1 MKLKEFAVPT
11 MVLAA
16 VVLLV
21 GAVAGLLV
29 VRAALA
35 SEPPIDPT
43 PTAAAQS
50 LADPT
55 PTPVPTLKPRPTP
68 TPVPPTATPVPPEAE
83 PFVPTPLPDRSQK
96 ELELPADQLK
106 EVSGSDLAGS
116 LGQGTVY
123 TYVDGDRT
131 FRVILQDDLV
141 VQMTAAL
148 TPDDE
153 VVVRGAGESIVRRQ
167 TKHGQDAQPVFRSEL
182 GGGLMTLPGGVLLVL
197 DSTWD
202 SSKVQSFFSEN
213 GISPELTSE
222 LDFIPNG
229 YFVETEPGF
238 PSLELA
244 NSLADRD
251 GVVISSPNWWREVEV
266 Q

>member
-1 MKLKEFAVPT
+1 MKLRELATPT
-11 MVLAA
+11 MALGA

-29 VRAALA
+29 ARAALA

-43 PTAAAQS
+43 PTAVAQS
-50 LADPT
+50 PTGPT
-55 PTPVPTLKPRPTP
+55 PTPVPTATPSP

-106 EVSGSDLAGS
+106 EVSASDLAGS

-123 TYVDGDRT
+123 TYQDGDRT
-131 FRVILQDDLV
+131 FRVVLQEDLA
-141 VQMTAAL
+141 VQKTTTL

-153 VVVRGAGESIVRRQ
+153 VLVRGAGESIVRKQ
-167 TKHGQDAQPVFRSEL
+167 TKHGQDALPVFRSEL

-197 DSTWD
+197 DPTWD
-202 SSKVQSFFSEN
+202 NSKVQSFFSEN
-213 GISPELTSE
+213 DISPERTSE

-229 YFVETEPGF
+229 FFVETVPGF

-244 NSLADRD
+244 NSLANLD
-251 GVVISSPNWWREVEV
+251 GVVISSPNWWSEVEA

>member
-11 MVLAA
+11 MALAA

-35 SEPPIDPT
+35 SEPPIEPTPSAAALSPTDPT
-43 PTAAAQS
+43 PTAMPA
-50 LADPT
+50 PT
-55 PTPVPTLKPRPTP
+55 PRPTS
-68 TPVPPTATPVPPEAE
+68 TPVPPTATPLPPEAKLE
-83 PFVPTPLPDRSQK
+83 PTPLPDKSQGD
-96 ELELPADQLK
+96 LELPADQLK
-106 EVSGSDLAGS
+106 KGSGSEMTVS
-116 LGQGTVY
+116 PGQGTVY
-123 TYVDGDRT
+123 AYQDGDRT
-131 FRVILQDDLV
+131 FRVILQEDLV
-141 VQMTAAL
+141 VEKTAAI
-148 TPDDE
+148 TSDDE
-153 VVVRGAGESIVRRQ
+153 VVLRGTGESIVRKQ
-167 TKHGQDAQPVFRSEL
+167 TKHGKDAQPVFRSEW

-202 SSKVQSFFSEN
+202 DPKVQSFFSEN

-229 YFVETEPGF
+229 FFVETQAGF
-238 PSLELA
+238 ASLELA
-244 NSLADRD
+244 NELADRD
-251 GVVISSPNWWREVEV
+251 GVVLSTPNWWREVEV